1 MEQFSNLDS
10 RHLRQVVHGLSSEEA
25 PHMYRLGLREL
36 DATIAKSS
44 VANIPAD
51 EASGDNEGE
60 LVKQDD
66 RTVRVP

>member
-1 MEQFSNLDS
+1 
-10 RHLRQVVHGLSSEEA
+10 
-25 PHMYRLGLREL
+25 MYRLGLREL

-66 RTVRVP
+66 RTVRMP